1 MTGTVLQVQV
11 EHVVITA
18 RDGLQTPPLAAY
30 RVRGTHCLRTRMNR
44 SADEFDGGEGT
55 MWIPDSPHIDEWSD
69 RCPV

>member
-1 MTGTVLQVQV
+1 
-11 EHVVITA
+11 
-18 RDGLQTPPLAAY
+18 
-30 RVRGTHCLRTRMNR
+30 MNR